1 MTTVDVAA
9 SSSSRKFFYGWTIV
23 GAGFFANIASA
34 FALASTLSIFL
45 KPLTAEL
52 GVSRGVFSLL
62 RSGEGIIGALVAPF
76 VGTLVDRHGGRWLI
90 AIGTT
95 IVAVGYFLLSHVET
109 FTEFTFVRLSFV
121 TLGDAMMGSM
131 VVNIVIAQWFLR
143 RRGRALALSSMGVG
157 FAKVCMPVVAAT
169 LILWFGWRQTW
180 VVFGFVTLV
189 LGVVPSL
196 LFIRRSP
203 EEMGLYP
210 DGAQGPIDWNDGTTK
225 RRRSTA
231 PELALNEDV
240 VWTRGEV
247 IRTQAF
253 WLLVITFGIASM
265 GVTGL
270 NLHVFSYVTDLG
282 YPAVIAATVMS
293 VIASMQLASPLV
305 WGIVAEH
312 IDVRI
317 AAMLRFVIQGIGL
330 GLAILTANLFCLYAG
345 FFLYGIGLGGN
356 MVLPEILWA
365 NYFGRRSLGTVRGL
379 GLLISQV
386 LAAIGPPFFGFLF
399 DLTHGYGLSFAIFGA
414 ALITSAFLSLMLQP
428 PTKPAGSG
436 LEFRVEP
443 GPGSAK
449 LKTVHRTALTDRCAS
464 PIASEQSTEKGSGH
478 DH

>member
-1 MTTVDVAA
+1 MGGVDVAA
-9 SSSSRKFFYGWTIV
+9 RLSTRKFFYGWTIV
-23 GAGFFANIASA
+23 GVGFLSNVASS
-34 FALASTLSIFL
+34 FALASTLAIFL

-62 RSGEGIIGALVAPF
+62 RSGEGIVGALVSPLI
-76 VGTLVDRHGGRWLI
+76 GSLVDRHGGRLML
-90 AIGTT
+90 AIGPA
-95 IVAVGYFLLSHVET
+95 IVAIGYFLLGHVET
-109 FTEFTFVRLSFV
+109 FTQFTFVRLSFV

-157 FAKVCMPVVAAT
+157 FAKVCMPVVAAS
-169 LILWFGWRQTW
+169 LILWFGWRQSW
-180 VVFGFVTLV
+180 VVFGLVTLA
-189 LGVVPSL
+189 LGVAPSL

-203 EEMGLYP
+203 EDMGLYP
-210 DGAQGPIDWNDGTTK
+210 DGAREPIGSADEAV
-225 RRRSTA
+225 RRRKRTA
-231 PELALNEDV
+231 SELPLNEDV

-247 IRTQAF
+247 MHTQAF

-282 YPAVIAATVMS
+282 HSPVIAASVMS

-305 WGIVAEH
+305 WGVVAER

-330 GLAILTANLFCLYAG
+330 GLAILTTNLFCLYAG

-399 DLTHGYGLSFAIFGA
+399 DITHGYGLSFALFGA
-414 ALITSAFLSLMLQP
+414 ALITSAFLSLMLRSP
-428 PTKPAGSG
+428 RHGAVPSSVS
-436 LEFRVEP
+436 RVP
-443 GPGSAK
+443 G
-449 LKTVHRTALTDRCAS
+449 
-464 PIASEQSTEKGSGH
+464 
-478 DH
+478 